1 VAVILDG
8 RRTAERIEA
17 QLGEK
22 IVSFQK
28 KTGTVPG
35 LAAILVGDNPA
46 SASYVKRKEKRAKA
60 VGIHFEAHRFAA
72 SVSKQKIK
80 EAIDSLNRS
89 ESVHGILVQLPLPQ
103 HLDAHQIIDWV
114 SPEKDVD
121 GLTAYNQGL
130 LYRGQ
135 NCFAP
140 CTPKGIIRLLS
151 EYHIKLEGKNA
162 VVIGR
167 SELVGRPL
175 AVMLASRKYNATV
188 TIAHTKTKDLAGLT
202 KRADMV
208 VAAIGRPRL
217 LDASFFSQGAIVV
230 DTGIN
235 FIADASRSSGRR
247 LVGDVD
253 FGPVSK
259 IASYITPVP
268 GGVGPMTVCMLLEN
282 TLQAAQQAFG
292 IG

>member
-1 VAVILDG
+1 
-8 RRTAERIEA
+8 
-17 QLGEK
+17 
-22 IVSFQK
+22 
-28 KTGTVPG
+28 
-35 LAAILVGDNPA
+35 
-46 SASYVKRKEKRAKA
+46 
-60 VGIHFEAHRFAA
+60 
-72 SVSKQKIK
+72 
-80 EAIDSLNRS
+80 
-89 ESVHGILVQLPLPQ
+89 
-103 HLDAHQIIDWV
+103 
-114 SPEKDVD
+114 
-121 GLTAYNQGL
+121 L

-217 LDASFFSQGAIVV
+217 LDASFFSEGAIVV

-235 FIADASRSSGRR
+235 FIADASKSSGRR